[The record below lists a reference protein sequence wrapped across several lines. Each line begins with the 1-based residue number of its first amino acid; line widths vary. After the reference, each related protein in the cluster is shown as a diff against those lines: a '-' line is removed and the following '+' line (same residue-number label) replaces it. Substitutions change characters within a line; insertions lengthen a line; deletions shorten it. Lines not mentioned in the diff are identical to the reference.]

1 MTDTLQ
7 DALERIQT
15 EKDMFAQADVLDML
29 VHERRIPINQIAKHL
44 LKSSSY
50 VCNLL
55 RIRHVPVL
63 VRDGYYSGLITPTHV
78 YLLSRLPTEE
88 SMISLYEECLA
99 RALSSTQLEE
109 RVREV
114 LHHTRTDAEPVSQ
127 TQKALIEAKLHMKEP
142 EVRVKVVQTR
152 IRARVTIEL
161 RGGRKKTGAF
171 LKALSDSL

>member
-1 MTDTLQ
+1 MTDPFQ
-7 DALERIQT
+7 DAIERIQS
-15 EKDMFAQADVLDML
+15 EKDMFVRAEILETL
-29 VHERRIPINQIAKHL
+29 VRVHKIPIHHIAKHL
-44 LKSSSY
+44 LRSSSY
-50 VCNLL
+50 ICNLL
-55 RIRHVPVL
+55 RILRLPVM
-63 VRDGYYSGLITPTHV
+63 VRDGYYSQLITPTHV
-78 YLLSRLPTEE
+78 YLLSRLRSEAE
-88 SMISLYEECLA
+88 MIALYEESLS

-114 LHHTRTDAEPVSQ
+114 LHGIGTDGESITQ

-142 EVRVKVVQTR
+142 DVTVKVVQTR